1 MWNERGFDFMSQT
14 RSTQWWQALDRR
26 TFGKGTLAFAALA
39 AMSGCKGEEEING
52 DSLDLQRR
60 HSWNLGAE
68 ERRLLF
74 RNTTEVD
81 ATGSADWK
89 RYTDPSRLLE
99 AWRPRSRSW
108 EPFMVPTLMQALE
121 AESLRQQIRPIFT
134 SAMQGAFKR
143 GEVLRKDL
151 LSQVTKGPETLFIAD
166 LPGPEAVAFGAG
178 LAGWADLVATFDNWP
193 HPMGVVPSHETLA
206 AMIYYASYVQEQ
218 KKQVPEPTPGL
229 LLLDSRR
236 LSPYTDGSDQF
247 DNRYLAN
254 VPLANTLQER
264 GIRHVLYVV
273 PNRDQKQESDDLNDE
288 FVEYKAKQI
297 EVSIFPLSDIEQVQE
312 RVVEKQPDGTTQTV
326 VHQNYYYGGGF
337 GSHLGFLMLYS
348 FLAPRPMFYYDYPYG
363 GGRRVTRNDTRVT
376 RRPPSYT
383 PRPRPTQFS
392 GTRVGG
398 GSGVGRTKPTGFGRT
413 TVRSRGGRVTGVG
426 RGVTGSR
433 SGSFGRGG
441 VFSGG

>member
-1 MWNERGFDFMSQT
+1 MSHT

-26 TFGKGTLAFAALA
+26 TFGKGVLAFATLA
-39 AMSGCKGEEEING
+39 TMSGCKGEEEIAG

-60 HSWNLGAE
+60 HGWNLGAE
-68 ERRLLF
+68 ERRLFF
-74 RNTTEVD
+74 RNTTSVD
-81 ATGSADWK
+81 ATGSEDWK

-108 EPFMVPTLMQALE
+108 EPYMVPTLMQALE
-121 AESLRQQIRPIFT
+121 SDSLRQQIRPIFT
-134 SAMQGAFKR
+134 PAMEGAFKR

-151 LSQVTKGPETLFIAD
+151 LSQVTKGPETFFIAD
-166 LPGPEAVAFGAG
+166 LVGPEAVAFGVG
-178 LAGWADLVATFDNWP
+178 LAGWADLIPAFDNWP
-193 HPMGVVPSHETLA
+193 HPAGVVPSHETLA
-206 AMIYYASYVQEQ
+206 ALIYYASYVQEQ
-218 KKQVPEPTPGL
+218 KKQVPEPAPGL

-236 LSPYTDGSDQF
+236 LAPYTDGSDQF

-254 VPLANTLQER
+254 VPLQDALRER
-264 GIRHVLYVV
+264 NIRNILYVV
-273 PNRDQKQESDDLNDE
+273 ADRSQKQESDDLNDE
-288 FVEYKAKQI
+288 FVEYKANQI
-297 EVSIFPLSDIEQVQE
+297 EVSIFPLNDIEQVQE
-312 RVVEKQPDGTTQTV
+312 RVVEKQPDGTTQTA

-337 GSHLGFLMLYS
+337 ASHLGFLMLYS

-363 GGRRVTRNDTRVT
+363 GGRRLTMNDTRLT

-398 GSGVGRTKPTGFGRT
+398 GRGVGRTKPTGFGRT
-413 TVRSRGGRVTGVG
+413 TVRSRDGRITGVG
-426 RGVTGSR
+426 IGAVSGR

-441 VFSGG
+441 FSTGA